1 MRAKEPKSV
10 PNPSYGRT
18 AARGHRLPS
27 AVLVK
32 VRTEYGGHCIVCRRW
47 IDEGACAVGLYVR
60 PFAHPDPRRFP
71 FADEILCPWC
81 ADLSHEDLRRGI
93 IRCIRQRLREAG
105 RDLEICPEATGLDAI
120 NRMIDVECTTEA
132 ARQMAT
138 ACAELLLRPGE
149 EWTPTSHP
157 VAEWNGS
164 SRERRIPAGR

>member
-1 MRAKEPKSV
+1 MRTPESRYLPKTMRAKEPRSV
-10 PNPSYGRT
+10 PNPSYGRK

-60 PFAHPDPRRFP
+60 PFDLPDPKRFR

-81 ADLSHEDLRRGI
+81 ADLSHEQMRHAI
-93 IRCIRQRLREAG
+93 IRSIHKRLATARS
-105 RDLEICPEATGLDAI
+105 DLMKCPTATGFDAI
-120 NRMIDVECTTEA
+120 NRMIDVECATEA
-132 ARQMAT
+132 ARRMTT
-138 ACAELLLRPGE
+138 ACGDLMLKPGE

-157 VAEWNGS
+157 GQ
-164 SRERRIPAGR
+164 